1 MDVFDIHDMKA
12 EKANAMLRYHR
23 FRKIAELF
31 RIIELLLAVILFSWI
46 TTRLPLVIGV
56 ASDYLRQLIP
66 VIVSPLFIFLI
77 GNLIVLT
84 LVLKSGQITD
94 TDNISEI
101 DITGTDFYEESA
113 NNNVAAPPVIEPE
126 EIVYQDKRITSEVI
140 KPITTNEK
148 HEIKVKLNPDFDV
161 KVYRRSKSENLMT
174 NEADKGYSK
183 LKRSETEVGRR
194 VVENYPVTEKVV
206 DDELSNEEFKRRI
219 EGFIARQINK
229 FHHEERLAIVTHNS

>member
-1 MDVFDIHDMKA
+1 
-12 EKANAMLRYHR
+12 MLRYHR

-46 TTRLPLVIGV
+46 TTRLPLVIRV
-56 ASDYLRQLIP
+56 ASDYLRQLIS
-66 VIVSPLFIFLI
+66 VVVSPLFIFLI

-94 TDNISEI
+94 NISQISEI

-113 NNNVAAPPVIEPE
+113 INNVAVHPVIEPE
-126 EIVYQDKRITSEVI
+126 EIVYEDKRITSEVI
-140 KPITTNEK
+140 KPITTDEN
-148 HEIKVKLNPDFDV
+148 HEIKVKLDPELDV
-161 KVYRRSKSENLMT
+161 KVYRRSKSESLMT
-174 NEADKGYSK
+174 NEADKGYGK

-194 VVENYPVTEKVV
+194 VVENNNPVTEKVIV
-206 DDELSNEEFKRRI
+206 DELSNEEFKRRI

-229 FHHEERLAIVTHNS
+229 FHHEERLAIVTHKS

>member
-12 EKANAMLRYHR
+12 EKANAMLRYQR

-46 TTRLPLVIGV
+46 TTRLPSVIGV
-56 ASDYLRQLIP
+56 VSDYLRQLIS

-94 TDNISEI
+94 NSSEISEI
-101 DITGTDFYEESA
+101 DITGTDFYEESE
-113 NNNVAAPPVIEPE
+113 NNNVAVRPVIEPE
-126 EIVYQDKRITSEVI
+126 EIVYQDKRIISEVI
-140 KPITTNEK
+140 SKPTDEN
-148 HEIKVKLNPDFDV
+148 HEIKVKLDPDVDV
-161 KVYRRSKSENLMT
+161 KVYLRSKSENLM
-174 NEADKGYSK
+174 DKGYGK

-194 VVENYPVTEKVV
+194 VVEDYPVTEKVV
-206 DDELSNEEFKRRI
+206 VDELSNEEFKRRV
-219 EGFIARQINK
+219 EGFIARQIK
-229 FHHEERLAIVTHNS
+229 FRHEERLAIVTHN